1 MLAAVAGRRR
11 AVLAGPSATYS
22 LSGTS
27 VSPNQVSDTQT
38 SPTDSDVYWEF
49 NTSGQVWK
57 HDTTG
62 TQLNDGVEF
71 TDEQD
76 SPTVD
81 LWIRA
86 TLDGGDAPTSGPA
99 LTSWWQVT
107 GGSGSTRRWTWTE
120 TGDGFFTTAGTIQVD
135 IATDS
140 GGSNIVA
147 TGYYRGTAT
156 VEL

>member
-1 MLAAVAGRRR
+1 MLAAAARRR
-11 AVLAGPSATYS
+11 AIVGESGATES

-27 VSPNQVSDTQT
+27 VSRNQVSDSQT

-81 LWIRA
+81 LWIKA
-86 TLDGGDAPTSGPA
+86 TLDNGDAPTSGPA
-99 LTSWWQVT
+99 LGSWWQVT

-120 TGDGFFTTAGTIQVD
+120 TTDGFATTAGTIKVELS
-135 IATDS
+135 TDS
-140 GGSNIVA
+140 GGTPVVA
-147 TGYYRGTAT
+147 TGYYRGTAS

>member
-1 MLAAVAGRRR
+1 MLGSAAARRR
-11 AVLAGPSATYS
+11 VVSVSTATYS

-27 VSPNQVSDTQT
+27 GTPNIASDTET
-38 SPTDSDVYWEF
+38 SPTDCTVYWEF
-49 NTSGQVWK
+49 QSNGTVWK
-57 HDTTG
+57 LEDTG
-62 TQLNDGVEF
+62 SQLNDGVEF

-76 SPTVD
+76 SPTEN

-86 TLDGGDAPTSGPA
+86 TLDAGDAPTAGPA
-99 LTSWWQVT
+99 LTTWHQVT
-107 GGSGSTRRWTWTE
+107 GAGGTSRRWTWTE
-120 TGDGFFTTAGTIQVD
+120 TTDGFATTIGTLQID

-147 TGYYRGTAT
+147 TGYYRGSAS